1 MHVDLEKSV
10 FILMIVRVFQ
20 RRIMSVD
27 FIYVENAIMEINV
40 DSIMYDQNLNLQSE
54 FLLITKLNPSQ
65 LILIRP
71 DLLKHNSNIPRQ
83 WLCNPSVHMLKK
95 MVIARHVKLDVI
107 VRIFTVI
114 TVISVKKL
122 SYIQPIRN
130 NGKNIVQ

>member
-10 FILMIVRVFQ
+10 FIPMIVRVFQ

-83 WLCNPSVHMLKK
+83 
-95 MVIARHVKLDVI
+95 
-107 VRIFTVI
+107 
-114 TVISVKKL
+114 
-122 SYIQPIRN
+122 
-130 NGKNIVQ
+130 